1 MANYRISEDAKSDN
15 IYYRVV
21 GGVVE
26 IMRILGHQNVNEWL

>member
-1 MANYRISEDAKSDN
+1 MANYRISKDAKSDN

-26 IMRILGHQNVNEWL
+26 IMRILGQQDVSEWL